1 MAHGRVYDLPGGET
15 LTYRQMVERI
25 FRGLNRAPRILSA
38 PTPIWRLAFRLAR
51 GRLPG
56 ATAAMGE
63 RMNQDL
69 AFDGGPAAR
78 DFGWAP
84 RAFKPV
90 FPHRDEPARA

>member
-1 MAHGRVYDLPGGET
+1 
-15 LTYRQMVERI
+15 MVERI
-25 FRGLNRAPRILSA
+25 FLGLDRAPRILSA
-38 PTPIWRLAFRLAR
+38 PAPLWRLAFRLVR

-63 RMNQDL
+63 RMDRDL

-84 RAFKPV
+84 RPFRPV
-90 FPHRDEPARA
+90 FPQADAAAG